1 MLPIE
6 SSTLLP
12 LLESYTYKH
21 AHIFKKQL
29 MGLPLKRLLADKL
42 IDALLKHISKS
53 AWFLIST
60 HEKHLFKVLKIER
73 DDKGTFVSSAEVL
86 VRKIAAA
93 EDEEE
98 NEEETLDSYLF
109 NDQPLT
115 QCLEDLCG
123 KHPPVDLSSLKPE
136 TLFNAKYRYIFS
148 VKRKRP
154 TKLNTVINQIELS
167 PTFVDIKSESE
178 AANLLHNREKE
189 KFITWKRTPKHENK
203 KHRYC
208 ISYVDN
214 QNKVITA
221 YFKIFPS
228 GRLIDRDGELF
239 NSFVSRSDNE
249 NCLLKKYEGALAQ
262 SLSLP

>member
-6 SSTLLP
+6 SSTLHP
-12 LLESYTYKH
+12 LLENYTFKH

-42 IDALLKHISKS
+42 IDALIKHISKS

-60 HEKHLFKVLKIER
+60 HEKHIFKILKVER
-73 DDKGTFVSSAEVL
+73 DDKGTFVSTANVL
-86 VRKIAAA
+86 VQKIA
-93 EDEEE
+93 EGEEE
-98 NEEETLDSYLF
+98 KETLDSYLF

-115 QCLEDLCG
+115 ECLKNLCG
-123 KHPPVDLSSLKPE
+123 DHPPVDLGSLKPE
-136 TLFNAKYRYIFS
+136 TLFNTKTRYIFS
-148 VKRKRP
+148 VKRKSP

-167 PTFVDIKSESE
+167 PTFVDVKSESE
-178 AANLLHNREKE
+178 AANLLHNRQKE
-189 KFITWKRTPKHENK
+189 KLITWKRTPKHENK

-214 QNKVITA
+214 QNKVITV

-228 GRLIDRDGELF
+228 GRLIDRDGELY
-239 NSFVSRSDNE
+239 NSFVSRSDHE